1 MLPDTPQTLLRKIA
15 EYADGDDAAEWAK
28 FVELYEPVIR
38 LYITQS
44 GIVSAADADD
54 IVQDIFIKLVNVLRN
69 GEYKREKGRFRN
81 YLASMVR
88 RLLIDRHRREMS
100 RPPTGGTRLSRPQPG
115 GPQPGGP
122 QPGGP
127 QPGGPQFIAADI
139 AAIPS
144 PYPDPAA
151 IVDMR
156 LALARHNAAVEHV
169 LNRTMLEKRTVA
181 AYREYALE
189 EQPAAE
195 VAARYGMTVNNLRQ
209 LKHRL
214 DRMIAAVEEQYLF

>member
-38 LYITQS
+38 LYIAQS
-44 GIVSAADADD
+44 GDVGAADADD
-54 IVQDIFIKLVNVLRN
+54 IVQDTFIKLVNVLRN

-100 RPPTGGTRLSRPQPG
+100 RPQLGGPHLSRPQSG
-115 GPQPGGP
+115 GPRPGA
-122 QPGGP
+122 
-127 QPGGPQFIAADI
+127 PQFIAADI
-139 AAIPS
+139 ADIPS

-156 LALARHNAAVEHV
+156 LALARRNAAIEHV

-214 DRMIAAVEEQYLF
+214 DRMIAAVEEQYLS

>member
-1 MLPDTPQTLLRKIA
+1 MIPDTPQTLLRKIA
-15 EYADGDDAAEWAK
+15 EYAQGDDAAEWAK
-28 FVELYEPVIR
+28 FAELYEPVIR
-38 LYITQS
+38 LYVAQS
-44 GIVSAADADD
+44 GTVSAADADD

-88 RLLIDRHRREMS
+88 RLLIDRHRREMT
-100 RPPTGGTRLSRPQPG
+100 RPGRDGVPPSS
-115 GPQPGGP
+115 
-122 QPGGP
+122 
-127 QPGGPQFIAADI
+127 AD
-139 AAIPS
+139 ALPS
-144 PYPDPAA
+144 PDPDPAT

-181 AYREYALE
+181 AYREYAIDG
-189 EQPAAE
+189 QSAAE
-195 VAARYGMTVNNLRQ
+195 VAARHGMTVNNLRQ

-214 DRMIAAVEEQYLF
+214 DRMIAAVEAEYLF